1 MEEVYYY
8 KVTVTKGTHEA
19 TVPWWEKDYNSFEQS
34 IQLLYDVAKVDAVE
48 CEIINKQEYESLAV

>member
-1 MEEVYYY
+1 MSNCYY
-8 KVTVTKGTHEA
+8 KVSVTKGKHEA
-19 TVPWWEKDYNSFEQS
+19 TVLWWEKDYKSFEQS

>member
-1 MEEVYYY
+1 MEEVYY